1 MKTRYEVKA
10 YDEFGKEIRFID
22 ELIETMKDARYFADL
37 CFRNISAGKSLQ
49 VLEGKKV
56 KIFEVVENEDG
67 DIIYENE
74 VETIEY
80 PFEKVIVK
88 AGTYDCDETNDEIT
102 FDKAMRGVV
111 VDNYGYGSL
120 TVKLD
125 NGYHIS
131 NVDREEDIIG

>member
-1 MKTRYEVKA
+1 
-10 YDEFGKEIRFID
+10 
-22 ELIETMKDARYFADL
+22 MKDARYFADL
-37 CFRNISAGKSLQ
+37 CFKNICAGKSLQ
-49 VLEGKKV
+49 VLEGKIV
-56 KIFEVVENEDG
+56 KIYEVVENEDG

-88 AGTYDCDETNDEIT
+88 AGTYDCDETKDEIT

-111 VDNYGYGSL
+111 VDHYGSL

-125 NGYHIS
+125 NGYHIY

>member
-1 MKTRYEVKA
+1 MKTRYEVRA
-10 YDEFGKEIRFID
+10 YDEFGEEIRYID

-37 CFRNISAGKSLQ
+37 CFRSICKGKSLQ
-49 VLEGKKV
+49 ILEGKKV
-56 KIFEVVENEDG
+56 KIYEVVEDEDG
-67 DIIYENE
+67 EIIYENE

-88 AGTYDCDETNDEIT
+88 AGTYDCDETKDEIT

-111 VDNYGYGSL
+111 VDHYGSL